1 MNIIRN
7 TASVSPVRFTV
18 ACMGM
23 AAVWLF
29 APEIVQAAVTF
40 GEIGQN
46 VADNSKGVAKGI
58 TMAGYAAGAGMGVWG
73 TIDMYKATKNHGQ
86 STYAGG
92 LTKVIIGALALG
104 LGELLGSGSATL
116 FGSDQTSGM
125 GELGL

>member
-1 MNIIRN
+1 MNTIKN
-7 TASVSPVRFTV
+7 TFSVSPVRFTV

-23 AAVWLF
+23 AAVWLC
-29 APEIVQAAVTF
+29 APEIVHAAVTF

-46 VADNSKGVAKGI
+46 IADNSKGVAKGI

-73 TIDMYKATKNHGQ
+73 CVDMYKATKNQGQ

-92 LTKVIIGALALG
+92 LTKVVIGALALG

-116 FGSDQTSGM
+116 FGSDQTSGIDD
-125 GELGL
+125 LGL

>member
-1 MNIIRN
+1 MNTIKN
-7 TASVSPVRFTV
+7 TFSVSPVRFTV

-29 APEIVQAAVTF
+29 APEIAHAAVTF

-46 VADNSKGVAKGI
+46 IADNSKGVAKGI

-73 TIDMYKATKNHGQ
+73 CVDMYKATKNQGQ

-92 LTKVIIGALALG
+92 LTKVLIGALALG

-125 GELGL
+125 GDLGL